1 LYLTFSEPDLPTV
14 KSAKSKASNANRTE
28 ESKPVSIFP
37 VQKTK
42 PTISPVKKT
51 KRIIKTKPS
60 EESCHAEI
68 SEPEEKEK
76 PSKKAKARGKRKRP
90 STDDEFD
97 PINALEPKPSKNPAS
112 ARPARR
118 KSAKRSKNEV
128 SEEELS
134 NLTPKTEDGPTP
146 LNLFALGFEETTEKP
161 VIKMKV
167 FMTQEQRLTSN
178 VASGRANENYKKI
191 DLKKKSYSKGKRT
204 GEFLKKMDY
213 KRKLAHKVR
222 LFISPLF
229 LNNEIFYL
237 FCVFF

>member
-1 LYLTFSEPDLPTV
+1 MF
-14 KSAKSKASNANRTE
+14 
-28 ESKPVSIFP
+28 KPVTISP
-37 VQKTK
+37 VQKNK
-42 PTISPVKKT
+42 PIISPVKKT
-51 KRIIKTKPS
+51 KPIKKTKPPK
-60 EESCHAEI
+60 EPGPVEI
-68 SEPEEKEK
+68 SEAEEKEK
-76 PSKKAKARGKRKRP
+76 PSKKPKPRGKRKRP

-97 PINALEPKPSKNPAS
+97 PINDPEPKPSKES

-118 KSAKRSKNEV
+118 KPAKRSKNEV

-134 NLTPKTEDGPTP
+134 NPTPETEDGPTP

-167 FMTQEQRLTSN
+167 FMTQEQRLASN

-213 KRKLAHKVR
+213 KRKLAHKVW
-222 LFISPLF
+222 LIIFLLL
-229 LNNEIFYL
+229 LNNASF
-237 FCVFF
+237 

>member
-1 LYLTFSEPDLPTV
+1 MFLKFNFELFNISEPDLPTV
-14 KSAKSKASNANRTE
+14 KRAKPRSSNANRTE
-28 ESKPVSIFP
+28 EPKPVTISP

-42 PTISPVKKT
+42 PIISPVKKT
-51 KRIIKTKPS
+51 KPLKKTKPP
-60 EESCHAEI
+60 EEPGPAEI
-68 SEPEEKEK
+68 SEAEEKGK
-76 PSKKAKARGKRKRP
+76 PSKKPKPRGKRKRP

-97 PINALEPKPSKNPAS
+97 PINDPEPKPYKEPAS

-118 KSAKRSKNEV
+118 KPAKRSKTEV

-134 NLTPKTEDGPTP
+134 NPTPETEDGPTS
-146 LNLFALGFEETTEKP
+146 LNLFALGFEETMEKP

-167 FMTQEQRLTSN
+167 FMTQEQRLASN

-213 KRKLAHKVR
+213 KRKLAHKVW
-222 LFISPLF
+222 LIIFPLF
-229 LNNEIFYL
+229 LNNETF
-237 FCVFF
+237 